1 MGEKYFSNIINLKLS
16 KSKRLCLIIFQIEK
30 NNFIRMI
37 DINYWHRL
45 EKISRE
51 NIQKDPITLRMRLTV
66 CCKQTRST
74 RWLAVVL
81 FVALLLTGLYLA

>member
-1 MGEKYFSNIINLKLS
+1 MREKYFSNIINLKLS
-16 KSKRLCLIIFQIEK
+16 KSKRLCLNIFQIK
-30 NNFIRMI
+30 KKL
-37 DINYWHRL
+37 L

-51 NIQKDPITLRMRLTV
+51 NIQKDPS
-66 CCKQTRST
+66 KQTRST

>member
-1 MGEKYFSNIINLKLS
+1 MSEYLSDKKKL
-16 KSKRLCLIIFQIEK
+16 
-30 NNFIRMI
+30 
-37 DINYWHRL
+37 L

-51 NIQKDPITLRMRLTV
+51 NIQKDPS
-66 CCKQTRST
+66 KQTRST